1 MQQNL
6 AIVEQ
11 PDPVVQQN
19 TLVYADIG
27 PSSFKKRSK
36 QIVTLRPGDMD
47 DRVEYAVL
55 NHAQLQKPDITT
67 TIAGEIYFCNMQLN
81 NIML

>member
-6 AIVEQ
+6 AEQ
-11 PDPVVQQN
+11 PDPVVQQD

-27 PSSFKKRSK
+27 PSSLRKRDK
-36 QIVTLRPGDMD
+36 EFVTLKPDDVD

-55 NHAQLQKPDITT
+55 NHSLQKPLITT
-67 TIAGEIYFCNMQLN
+67 NQDFLDGKQNQFFCACSYL
-81 NIML
+81 